1 MAHEIPANPLGVC
14 GRYHL
19 GLPDSEDDV
28 GRRQQW
34 LGQAWVHGWLEQGRA
49 ATSARRGRTGA
60 RLTGGVRVSAAQRG
74 CRGEGAGGVLGWS
87 VVSVVWAMRRASGL
101 GRNVRAGGV
110 QGWQAKALRGLGRV
124 KRSRAGLGG
133 CANRPD

>member
-1 MAHEIPANPLGVC
+1 MAHEIPANPLGIC

-60 RLTGGVRVSAAQRG
+60 GLTGGVRVSAAQRG

-101 GRNVRAGGV
+101 GRNVRAGG
-110 QGWQAKALRGLGRV
+110 G
-124 KRSRAGLGG
+124 AGLAGQGAARVGPSEAEQGG
-133 CANRPD
+133 VRRVR